1 MPSGSHSSGGGGSHF
16 GGGSSGG
23 SHFGGS
29 SRSSGGFIRRSRP
42 GTAVIVLNG
51 KQYEVA
57 GKKRYLVYAFA
68 MMLLIGIFAIFAGVL
83 LFNGAKESISTIKAD
98 YDYYQSMAETSNRTA
113 DQKIKGVV
121 TDHFKSDNCN
131 KYYIVYFFPLHN
143 IAEEDLYSTF
153 QVDFANNDID
163 NNWVRGYSYSVYTLE
178 EVSVSDLQIGS
189 VIDLAINC
197 NKASISKNTD
207 SIPMDYLG
215 MPIERDGEYQNAKHS
230 KTTGIVILV
239 ASSVFIVISVV
250 GGVLVAKKAKLLT
263 DNENEETTTAT
274 TESTKPAQTIPETKQ
289 CAYCGATLSKDAT
302 KCPNCGGSQL

>member
-29 SRSSGGFIRRSRP
+29 SRSSGGFIRRGRP

-51 KQYEVA
+51 RQYEVA
-57 GKKRYLVYAFA
+57 GKKRYLIYAFA

-83 LFNGAKESISTIKAD
+83 LFNGANESINTIKAD
-98 YDYYQSMAETSNRTA
+98 YDYYQNMAETANRTA

-131 KYYIVYFFPLHN
+131 KYYIVYFFPLHD
-143 IAEEDLYSTF
+143 IAEENLYSTF
-153 QVDFANNDID
+153 QEDLNDND
-163 NNWVRGYSYSVYTLE
+163 LDDNWVRGYSYSVYTLE
-178 EVSVSDLQIGS
+178 EVSANDLKIGS

-197 NKASISKNTD
+197 NKAFISENTD
-207 SIPMDYLG
+207 SIPMDYLD
-215 MPIERDGEYQNAKHS
+215 MPIERDGEYQNAKQS

-239 ASSVFIVISVV
+239 ASGVFIVISVV
-250 GGVLVAKKAKLLT
+250 GGVLIAKKAKLLT
-263 DNENEETTTAT
+263 DNESEETTTTT
-274 TESTKPAQTIPETKQ
+274 TESTQPTQTAPETKK
-289 CAYCGATLSKDAT
+289 CAYCGATLAKDAT